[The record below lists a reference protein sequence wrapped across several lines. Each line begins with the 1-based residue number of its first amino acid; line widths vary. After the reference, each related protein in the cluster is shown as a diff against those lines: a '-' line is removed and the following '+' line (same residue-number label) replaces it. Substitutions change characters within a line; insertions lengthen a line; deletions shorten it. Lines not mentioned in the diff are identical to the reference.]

1 AGRVCV
7 EPADRDE
14 PRLVLDQSDHGRPAL
29 RIARRR
35 DDPARLVEQDVGER
49 LPREPHPVELDD
61 VSTLHEGVQL
71 AGLTVD
77 EDPAGPDQLVR
88 PPARR
93 DAGTREER
101 IEPHGA
107 IIGPVSGRW
116 SSSRSNT
123 AWRSPWTSRSVWFE
137 RLPPLRRRVGQL

>member
-101 IEPHGA
+101 FAPHGPFP
-107 IIGPVSGRW
+107 GRVSGRG
-116 SSSRSNT
+116 
-123 AWRSPWTSRSVWFE
+123 SPPGPTPPGSPPGTPGGVWFG
-137 RLPPLRRRVGQL
+137 RRPPP